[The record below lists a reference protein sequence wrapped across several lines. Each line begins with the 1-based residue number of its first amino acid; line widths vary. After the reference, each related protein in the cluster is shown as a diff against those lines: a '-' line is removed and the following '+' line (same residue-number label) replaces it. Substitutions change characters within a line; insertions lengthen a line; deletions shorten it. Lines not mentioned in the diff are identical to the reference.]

1 MKKLFLYITIFFIIS
16 NCNLKQN
23 IEHHGIHMLEKK
35 NKKLKVNVNNRNDV
49 FTILG
54 PPSVESSFDTDVMFY
69 IERKILTQGLYK
81 MGKRKILEN
90 NVLIIQIDNRGML
103 VKKEFINLNQMND
116 LEITKKITEIDYQ
129 KTSFIYD
136 FLSSMRQKVNDP
148 LGQRAKKRKEISQ
161 R

>member
-1 MKKLFLYITIFFIIS
+1 MNKILTYISIFFIVT
-16 NCNLKQN
+16 NCNLKPN

-35 NKKLKVNVNNRNDV
+35 NQKLKLNETNRNDIIK
-49 FTILG
+49 ILG
-54 PPSVESSFDTDVMFY
+54 SPSVESTFDNDVMFY

-148 LGQRAKKRKEISQ
+148 LGKKTRK
-161 R
+161 

>member
-90 NVLIIQIDNRGML
+90 NVLIIQIDNRGMI

-148 LGQRAKKRKEISQ
+148 LGKKTRK
-161 R
+161 